1 METIT
6 IRTSERTTL
15 GRCPQRWAFGYMDEL
30 APLDVAQ
37 PLWFGTAVHE
47 SLAQWYQKGTK
58 RGIHPAKFFA
68 DYIERENIRSV
79 AVRTEYDEDLV
90 KYEDAIELGIAML
103 ENYVNHYGKDPNWDV
118 IATEFTFHIYIK
130 HPAGFRIRYVGTWD
144 GVFID
149 KRTGEIWL
157 MEHKTAASI
166 DTSHLRL
173 DNQAGSYW
181 AVAEEVLRK
190 KGILKDGMHIAGIM
204 YNFLKKA
211 RRDDRPVNPD
221 TGLTTNKPQKK
232 HYAAALTRETGRES
246 DPTSHKFWE
255 KLTIAELESLAQEYE
270 ITVYGE
276 PSAEQPAEL
285 LVREAVYR
293 SQGERKKQIQRIRD
307 EALYIRGMRNHDPAY
322 PIIKSVEQFGPL
334 ACPRCPFF
342 QVCQLNEAGDSM
354 EDEMKL
360 AMYKHW
366 EPYSEHE
373 LEKKVA

>member
-1 METIT
+1 M
-6 IRTSERTTL
+6 
-15 GRCPQRWAFGYMDEL
+15 
-30 APLDVAQ
+30 
-37 PLWFGTAVHE
+37 
-47 SLAQWYQKGTK
+47 
-58 RGIHPAKFFA
+58 
-68 DYIERENIRSV
+68 
-79 AVRTEYDEDLV
+79 
-90 KYEDAIELGIAML
+90 
-103 ENYVNHYGKDPNWDV
+103 
-118 IATEFTFHIYIK
+118 
-130 HPAGFRIRYVGTWD
+130 
-144 GVFID
+144 
-149 KRTGEIWL
+149 
-157 MEHKTAASI
+157 
-166 DTSHLRL
+166 
-173 DNQAGSYW
+173 
-181 AVAEEVLRK
+181 
-190 KGILKDGMHIAGIM
+190 
-204 YNFLKKA
+204 
-211 RRDDRPVNPD
+211 
-221 TGLTTNKPQKK
+221 
-232 HYAAALTRETGRES
+232 
-246 DPTSHKFWE
+246 
-255 KLTIAELESLAQEYE
+255 AQEYE